1 VSVSYRQ
8 QASIRNCSVG
18 EASIPCKVI
27 DKQVEDIVTS
37 LCLKPDW
44 RETIIERVVALSER
58 ERLLSERRQTEER
71 LKRLG
76 RAYVDDL
83 ISERAYE
90 AQRKQL
96 RERLST
102 LVMPEVDVAVEAGA
116 LLGQIK
122 ELWREATTDERH
134 DLLAGMI
141 DAVYVDMP
149 SRRLVGITPKG
160 PFREA
165 FRSLEG
171 DLLVPPEGADQIL
184 LWWRR
189 RGIEPLVQRKTHPD
203 FYRLSRRLGLARR
216 TSADGVTDGP
226 ADEVFGPPL
235 SASGEPHPG
244 FAAPDPARRGG
255 ARDRRSHLC

>member
-1 VSVSYRQ
+1 MWATSPHHGYTYYRQ
-8 QASIRNCSVG
+8 QASIRDCAVG
-18 EASIPCKVI
+18 EASVPCKVI

-37 LCLKPDW
+37 LRLKPDW

-58 ERLLSERRQTEER
+58 ERILSERRQTEER

-76 RAYVDDL
+76 RAYVDGL

-90 AQRKQL
+90 AQRRQL
-96 RERLST
+96 RERLSM
-102 LVMPEVDVAVEAGA
+102 LIMPEVDVAVEAGA
-116 LLGQIK
+116 LLEQIQ

-134 DLLAGMI
+134 DLLAGMV

-149 SRRLVGITPKG
+149 SRRLVAITPKG

-171 DLLVPPEGADQIL
+171 DLLVPPEGADHIL

-189 RGIEPLVQRKTHPD
+189 RGIEPLVQTK
-203 FYRLSRRLGLARR
+203 AN
-216 TSADGVTDGP
+216 
-226 ADEVFGPPL
+226 
-235 SASGEPHPG
+235 
-244 FAAPDPARRGG
+244 
-255 ARDRRSHLC
+255 RDLLQA